1 MSNTTDP
8 IAADALRNLVDSF
21 AASGKLSAATRDEL
35 AGVLAGRPAGEPEK
49 LLTKREV
56 SEALRVSGRCLER
69 WVAQGR
75 LRAQYL
81 GPRLVRFRLAD
92 VEDLLARGQE

>member
-1 MSNTTDP
+1 MGNKLDP
-8 IAADALRNLVDSF
+8 VAASALRNLVDSF

-35 AGVLAGRPAGEPEK
+35 AGVLDGRSTGEPER

-56 SEALRVSGRCLER
+56 AEVLRVSGRCLER

-81 GPRLVRFRLAD
+81 GPRLIRFRRAD
-92 VEDLLARGQE
+92 VEDLLGRGKR

>member
-1 MSNTTDP
+1 MGSKIDA

-35 AGVLAGRPAGEPEK
+35 AGVLDGRPAGEPER
-49 LLTKREV
+49 LLTKPEV
-56 SEALRVSGRCLER
+56 AEALQVSGRCLER

-92 VEDLLARGQE
+92 VEELLERGKK

>member
-1 MSNTTDP
+1 MGSKIDA

-21 AASGKLSAATRDEL
+21 AAAGKLSDETRDEL
-35 AGVLAGRPAGEPEK
+35 AGVLDGRPAGEPEK

-56 SEALRVSGRCLER
+56 AEALQVSGRCLER

-75 LRAQYL
+75 MRAQYL
-81 GPRLVRFRLAD
+81 GPRLVRFRRAD
-92 VEDLLARGQE
+92 VEDLLERGKK